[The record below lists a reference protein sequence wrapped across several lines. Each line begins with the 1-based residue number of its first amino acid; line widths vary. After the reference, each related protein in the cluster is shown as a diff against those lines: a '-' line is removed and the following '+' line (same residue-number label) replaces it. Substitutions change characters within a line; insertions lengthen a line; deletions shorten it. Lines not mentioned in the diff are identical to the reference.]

1 MSSSSAA
8 EAHSN
13 MVNYCIRVWKERERE
28 GIVMKK
34 SANALLVD
42 AQSSLITNGSKST
55 SEQHA

>member
-13 MVNYCIRVWKERERE
+13 MVNYCIRVWKERERGNCHE
-28 GIVMKK
+28 K

>member
-13 MVNYCIRVWKERERE
+13 MVNYCIRVWKERE